1 LEKSVDVKWG
11 ERKKIRRPPGKK
23 ISSLYLLI
31 GKKVWGKK
39 RLLED
44 RYLVMELDDLIVD

>member
-1 LEKSVDVKWG
+1 LKNKEYCGKWQNL
-11 ERKKIRRPPGKK
+11 I
-23 ISSLYLLI
+23 YLLI